1 MAAPILIDAIGALA
15 GIASMSSF
23 VPQIVK
29 IWRERDAS
37 AVSLRMF
44 TVTATAFVL
53 WTTFGALQG
62 SWPITV
68 SNAVC
73 LLLVLTIVALRIK
86 FGERK
91 QETAALP
98 NGQGKPQRPAA

>member
-1 MAAPILIDAIGALA
+1 MAPPLLIDAIGAAA
-15 GIASMSSF
+15 GVASMSSF
-23 VPQIVK
+23 VPQILK

-44 TVTATAFVL
+44 AVSATAFIL

-62 SWPITV
+62 SWPLIL

-73 LLLVLTIVALRIK
+73 LGLVLTIVALRLK
-86 FGERK
+86 FGE
-91 QETAALP
+91 
-98 NGQGKPQRPAA
+98 GKRAQPARP

>member
-1 MAAPILIDAIGALA
+1 MAPPILIDAVGTLA

-23 VPQIVK
+23 VPQVIK

-44 TVTATAFVL
+44 AVTATAFVL
-53 WTTFGALQG
+53 WTTFGLLQN

-73 LLLVLTIVALRIK
+73 LVLVLTIVALRLK
-86 FGERK
+86 FGDGGSEAESKSPGTSKPERS
-91 QETAALP
+91 AI
-98 NGQGKPQRPAA
+98 